1 MPYIKFTED
10 EIQRAGSMDIA
21 ELLRAEGE
29 TVKREGA
36 WYAWMD
42 GTEKVSIKG
51 NTFFHQYERKGG
63 NAIDFVRRFMNK
75 TFPETVQYLLGN
87 GAGLIVKETKPP
99 KPKAPFRLPPRELDE
114 TNVKNYLMG
123 VRGIYPQVL
132 ETFMDEGLI
141 YSTNSKG
148 YHNAVFIGMDSHGVP
163 QHAHVRGTLGNFKMN
178 VESSNDKFAFHWTGH
193 SDRIFMFEAPIDML
207 SYICLHGGDNWKEDS
222 YVAACGVSDMS
233 LMQCLKEH
241 PRITKVSLCLDNDE
255 KGQQFDE
262 LIAQRLI
269 AKGYDC
275 EILVPACKD
284 WNEDLITEYV
294 ADEGE
299 DEGCSPSM

>member
-1 MPYIKFTED
+1 MPYIKFTEE
-10 EIQRAGSMDIA
+10 EIQRAGNIDIA

-29 TVKREGA
+29 TVKPEGS

-42 GTEKVSIKG
+42 GTEKVSIKA

-75 TFPETVQYLLGN
+75 TFPEAVQYLLGN
-87 GAGLIVKETKPP
+87 GAGQIVQDRKPP
-99 KPKAPFRLPPRELDE
+99 KPKAPFKPPPKELDDTE
-114 TNVKNYLMG
+114 IQNYLMG

-132 ETFMDEGLI
+132 KTFMDEGLI
-141 YSTNSKG
+141 YSTNNKG
-148 YHNAVFIGMDSHGVP
+148 YHNAVFIGTDKHGVAR
-163 QHAHVRGTLGNFKMN
+163 HAHIRGTQGNFKMN
-178 VESSNDKFAFHWTGH
+178 VESSNDKFAFHWIGH
-193 SDRIFMFEAPIDML
+193 SDRIYMFEAPIDML
-207 SYICLHGGDNWKEDS
+207 SFICMNEDNWQEDS

-233 LMQCLKEH
+233 LMQCLQEH

-269 AKGYDC
+269 AKGYEC
-275 EILVPACKD
+275 EILVPECKD
-284 WNEDLITEYV
+284 WNEELITMEEGL
-294 ADEGE
+294 DEE
-299 DEGCSPSM
+299 CNLTI